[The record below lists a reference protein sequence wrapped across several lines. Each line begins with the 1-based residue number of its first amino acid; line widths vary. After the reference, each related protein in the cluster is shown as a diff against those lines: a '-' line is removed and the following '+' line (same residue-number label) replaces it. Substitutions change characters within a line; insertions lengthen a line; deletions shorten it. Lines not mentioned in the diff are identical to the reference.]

1 MELGCRPHTVPG
13 FHKREAVREDHA
25 GKGTRTRMGG
35 RQAWWG
41 GGMLMRKN
49 EEVYWNFNYKDITLR
64 T

>member
-41 GGMLMRKN
+41 GDAN
-49 EEVYWNFNYKDITLR
+49 EKE
-64 T
+64 